1 MSSNLSLVVWLG
13 YDFQNINNPTKLMYN
28 KNHHKNGF
36 TLIEMIGVLAIIGI
50 LAAVVAPRV
59 IESIRDAKVTSAIAS
74 VNSAKTAA
82 INYYQRYDNFPVDAD
97 IATSGVINYKVDP
110 TGTTQYTVPTGEV
123 LSFGDV
129 LVYQSQLLEQE
140 KTPIG
145 NPAAGNQGHAIGC
158 SPVGQALAIGG
169 ANYDGVN
176 FRFKS
181 SGAATRIVYYYIPN
195 LTVQEASSLAAKVN
209 GPFDATAVSDLDFI
223 NASLTTGVN
232 PALGGLEGANAFFQ
246 AAAGAGSGANE
257 YDAYL
262 YVSHQ

>member
-1 MSSNLSLVVWLG
+1 MNSRSRFLTSNVTFLVC
-13 YDFQNINNPTKLMYN
+13 NRPTPLMNMKQATN
-28 KNHHKNGF
+28 KNSGF

-82 INYYQRYDNFPVDAD
+82 INYYQRYDNFPTDTQ
-97 IATSGVINYKVDP
+97 IATDGIINYKVDP
-110 TGTTQYTVPTGEV
+110 SGVTDYSPDAGEV

-145 NPAAGNQGHAIGC
+145 NPPAGSQGHAIGC
-158 SPVGQALAIGG
+158 SPVGETLVIGG
-169 ANYDGVN
+169 AVYDGTA

-181 SGAATRIVYYYIPN
+181 SGAATRIVYYYMPN
-195 LTVQEASSLAAKVN
+195 LTVQEAASLAAKIN
-209 GPFDATAVSDLDFI
+209 GPFDSTAVSDLNFI
-223 NASLTTGVN
+223 EASLTTGVN

-246 AAAGAGSGANE
+246 VAANGGANE
-257 YDAYL
+257 YDAYV

>member
-1 MSSNLSLVVWLG
+1 MKTSVK
-13 YDFQNINNPTKLMYN
+13 QNSA
-28 KNHHKNGF
+28 F

-59 IESIRDAKVTSAIAS
+59 IESIRDAKVISAVGS

-82 INYYQRYDNFPVDAD
+82 INYYQRYDNFPTDTD
-97 IATSGVINYKVDP
+97 ISTSGVINYKVDP
-110 TGTTQYTVPTGEV
+110 TGGTAYTQPAGEV

-145 NPAAGNQGHAIGC
+145 NPALGSQGHAIGC
-158 SPVGQALAIGG
+158 SPVGTALAIGG
-169 ANYDGVN
+169 ATYDGVN

-195 LTVQEASSLAAKVN
+195 LTVQEAASLAAKVN

-223 NASLTTGVN
+223 NASPVTGLD
-232 PALGGLEGANAFFQ
+232 PSLGGLEGANAFFQ
-246 AAAGAGSGANE
+246 PATGGTNE
-257 YDAYL
+257 FDAYL

>member
-1 MSSNLSLVVWLG
+1 MT
-13 YDFQNINNPTKLMYN
+13 DTKHQ
-28 KNHHKNGF
+28 KSGF

-82 INYYQRYDNFPVDAD
+82 INYYQRYDNFPIDTQ
-97 IATSGVINYKVDP
+97 IAIDGVINYKVDP
-110 TGTTQYTVPTGEV
+110 SGATDYTANTGEV

-145 NPAAGNQGHAIGC
+145 NPPDGSQGHAIGC
-158 SPVGQALAIGG
+158 SPVGEALVIGG
-169 ANYDGVN
+169 ATYDGSD

-181 SGAATRIVYYYIPN
+181 SGAATRIVYYYMPN
-195 LTVQEASSLAAKVN
+195 LTIQEASSLAAKVN
-209 GPFDATAVSDLDFI
+209 GPFDSTAVSDLDFI
-223 NASLTTGVN
+223 NASLTAGVN
-232 PALGGLEGANAFFQ
+232 SALGGLEGANAFFQ
-246 AAAGAGSGANE
+246 AAANGGVNE
-257 YDAYL
+257 YDAYI

>member
-1 MSSNLSLVVWLG
+1 MKTSVK
-13 YDFQNINNPTKLMYN
+13 QNSA
-28 KNHHKNGF
+28 F

-59 IESIRDAKVTSAIAS
+59 IESIRDAKVTSAVAS
-74 VNSAKTAA
+74 VSAAKTAA
-82 INYYQRYDNFPVDAD
+82 IGYYQRYDNFPLDVDLETVLDYKSDPANP
-97 IATSGVINYKVDP
+97 IA
-110 TGTTQYTVPTGEV
+110 YTPAVGA
-123 LSFGDV
+123 LDFGDV
-129 LVYQSQLLEQE
+129 LVRQSQLLEQE

-145 NPAAGNQGHAIGC
+145 NPASGSQGHAIGC
-158 SPVGQALAIGG
+158 APVGGALSIGS
-169 ANYDGVN
+169 AVYDGVN

-195 LTVQEASSLAAKVN
+195 LTVQEAASLAAKVN
-209 GPFDATAVSDLDFI
+209 GPFDNTAVSDLDFV
-223 NASLTTGVN
+223 NAARTTGVN

-246 AAAGAGSGANE
+246 AAATSTSGNE

>member
-1 MSSNLSLVVWLG
+1 
-13 YDFQNINNPTKLMYN
+13 MYN
-28 KNHHKNGF
+28 KNYKNGF

-97 IATSGVINYKVDP
+97 ITAVINYKVDP
-110 TGTTQYTVPTGEV
+110 NGGAQYAAPAGEV

-158 SPVGQALAIGG
+158 SPVGEALAIGG
-169 ANYDGVN
+169 ATYDGTN

-195 LTVQEASSLAAKVN
+195 LTIQEASSLAAKVN
-209 GPFDATAVSDLDFI
+209 GPFDDTAVADVDFI
-223 NASLTTGVN
+223 NASILPSGVN

-246 AAAGAGSGANE
+246 AAANGGVNE

>member
-1 MSSNLSLVVWLG
+1 MKTSVK
-13 YDFQNINNPTKLMYN
+13 QNSA
-28 KNHHKNGF
+28 F

-59 IESIRDAKVTSAIAS
+59 IESIRDAKVISAVGS

-82 INYYQRYDNFPVDAD
+82 INYYQRYDNFPTDTE
-97 IATSGVINYKVDP
+97 IAASGVINYKVDP
-110 TGTTQYTVPTGEV
+110 TGATTYTQPAGEV

-145 NPAAGNQGHAIGC
+145 NPTLGSQGHAIGC
-158 SPVGQALAIGG
+158 SAVGGPLSIGG
-169 ANYDGVN
+169 ANYDGVT

-195 LTVQEASSLAAKVN
+195 LTVQEAASLAAKVN
-209 GPFDATAVSDLDFI
+209 GPFDATAVSDLDFV
-223 NASLTTGVN
+223 NASLTTGID
-232 PALGGLEGANAFFQ
+232 PSLGGLEGANAFFQ
-246 AAAGAGSGANE
+246 VADGSTSE
-257 YDAYL
+257 FDAYL

>member
-1 MSSNLSLVVWLG
+1 MKTSVK
-13 YDFQNINNPTKLMYN
+13 QNSA
-28 KNHHKNGF
+28 F

-59 IESIRDAKVTSAIAS
+59 IESIRDAKVISAVGS

-82 INYYQRYDNFPVDAD
+82 INYYQRYDNFPTD
-97 IATSGVINYKVDP
+97 IEVAASGVINYKVDP
-110 TGTTQYTVPTGEV
+110 TGATSYAEPAGEV

-145 NPAAGNQGHAIGC
+145 NPALGNQGHAIGC
-158 SPVGQALAIGG
+158 STVGEALAIGG
-169 ANYDGVN
+169 ATYDGVN

-195 LTVQEASSLAAKVN
+195 LTVQEAASLAAKVN

-223 NASLTTGVN
+223 NASLTTGLDST
-232 PALGGLEGANAFFQ
+232 LGGLEGANAFFQ
-246 AAAGAGSGANE
+246 TATSGTNE
-257 YDAYL
+257 FDAYL

>member
-1 MSSNLSLVVWLG
+1 MKTSLK
-13 YDFQNINNPTKLMYN
+13 QNSA
-28 KNHHKNGF
+28 F

-59 IESIRDAKVTSAIAS
+59 IESIRDAKVISAVGS

-82 INYYQRYDNFPVDAD
+82 INYYQRYDNFPTDTEVQG
-97 IATSGVINYKVDP
+97 SGVINYKVDP
-110 TGTTQYTVPTGEV
+110 TGGTTYTVSAGET

-145 NPAAGNQGHAIGC
+145 NPAVGSQGHAIGC
-158 SPVGQALAIGG
+158 SAVGETLAIGG
-169 ANYDGVN
+169 ATYDGVN

-195 LTVQEASSLAAKVN
+195 LTVQEAASLAAKVN
-209 GPFDATAVSDLDFI
+209 GPFDNTAVSDLDFI
-223 NASLTTGVN
+223 NASLTTGIN
-232 PALGGLEGANAFFQ
+232 AGLGGLEGANAFF
-246 AAAGAGSGANE
+246 AASGTTSE
-257 YDAYL
+257 FDAYL

>member
-1 MSSNLSLVVWLG
+1 MKTSVK
-13 YDFQNINNPTKLMYN
+13 QNSA
-28 KNHHKNGF
+28 F

-59 IESIRDAKVTSAIAS
+59 IESIRDAKVISTVGS

-82 INYYQRYDNFPVDAD
+82 INYYQRYDNFPTDAEVV
-97 IATSGVINYKVDP
+97 AKGVKNYKVDP
-110 TGTTQYTVPTGEV
+110 TGGTEYTVSTGEA

-140 KTPIG
+140 KTPMG
-145 NPAAGNQGHAIGC
+145 NPATDSQGHAIGC
-158 SPVGQALAIGG
+158 SPVGTPLSIGG

-181 SGAATRIVYYYIPN
+181 SGSATRIVYYYIPN
-195 LTVQEASSLAAKVN
+195 LTVQEAASLAAKVN
-209 GPFDATAVSDLDFI
+209 GPFDNTAVSDEDFI
-223 NASLTTGVN
+223 NASLTSGVN
-232 PALGGLEGANAFFQ
+232 SGLGGLEGANAFFQ
-246 AAAGAGSGANE
+246 AAATSSSGNE

>member
-1 MSSNLSLVVWLG
+1 MKTSVK
-13 YDFQNINNPTKLMYN
+13 QNSA
-28 KNHHKNGF
+28 F

-59 IESIRDAKVTSAIAS
+59 IESIRDAKVISAVGS

-82 INYYQRYDNFPVDAD
+82 INYYQRYDNFPIDAE
-97 IATSGVINYKVDP
+97 IGVSGVINYKVDP
-110 TGTTQYTVPTGEV
+110 SGSATYTPPTGEV

-145 NPAAGNQGHAIGC
+145 NPASGSQGHAIGC
-158 SPVGQALAIGG
+158 APVGTSLTIGG

-195 LTVQEASSLAAKVN
+195 LTVQEAASLAAKVN
-209 GPFDATAVSDLDFI
+209 GPFDNTAVSDLDFV
-223 NASLTTGVN
+223 NAARTTGVN

-246 AAAGAGSGANE
+246 DAAASTSGNE
-257 YDAYL
+257 FDAYL

>member
-1 MSSNLSLVVWLG
+1 
-13 YDFQNINNPTKLMYN
+13 
-28 KNHHKNGF
+28 
-36 TLIEMIGVLAIIGI
+36 MIGVLAIIGI

-59 IESIRDAKVTSAIAS
+59 IESIRDAKVISAVGS

-82 INYYQRYDNFPVDAD
+82 INYYQRYDNFPTDAD
-97 IATSGVINYKVDP
+97 VVAKKVKNYKIDP
-110 TGTTQYTVPTGEV
+110 TGVTEYSQPPGHA

-145 NPAAGNQGHAIGC
+145 NPAAGSQGHAIGC
-158 SPVGQALAIGG
+158 SPVGEVLSIGG
-169 ANYDGVN
+169 ATYDGIN

-209 GPFDATAVSDLDFI
+209 GPFDNTAVSDLDFI
-223 NASLTTGVN
+223 NASLTSGIN
-232 PALGGLEGANAFFQ
+232 SALGGLEGANAFFQ
-246 AAAGAGSGANE
+246 AASGAGSGASE